1 MVGDD
6 MDNNSPLTLQYQL
19 KKELYEKIAS
29 KEWLPGQM
37 IPSEKELCDAHGVSR
52 ITVREALKELV
63 QSGYLVRKQGKGT
76 FVAAPTVEYTLNS
89 TFSLSKALEER
100 GMDSKFTILSYIIE
114 KPSTSLRRTFR
125 IEADEKVVC
134 VTRLRTINGE
144 AYAYEEAIV
153 PERYLLG
160 ATQEVV
166 DRRGLYPTIKSCS
179 GLFPETAE
187 ESVEATICPDE
198 VASAMGLKGNPA
210 VFRIKRYTMVKDEC
224 VEFCKSYVYGQR
236 YNCRHVIR
244 QR

>member
-37 IPSEKELCDAHGVSR
+37 IPSEKELCEAHGVSR
-52 ITVREALKELV
+52 ITVREALKDLV

-76 FVAAPTVEYTLNS
+76 FVATPTIEYTLSS

-100 GMDSKFTILSYIIE
+100 GLDSKFTILDYKIE
-114 KPSTSLRRTFR
+114 KPSSSLRRTFR
-125 IEADEKVVC
+125 IDADEKVVAI
-134 VTRLRTINGE
+134 TRLRTINDE
-144 AYAYEEAIV
+144 AYAFETSVV

-160 ATQEVV
+160 ATREVV
-166 DRRGLYPTIKSCS
+166 DRRGLYPTIKKCC
-179 GLFPETAE
+179 GLFPEYAD
-187 ESVEATICPDE
+187 ESIDVAICPDA
-198 VASAMGLKGNPA
+198 VARAMGLEGNPA
-210 VFRIKRYTMVKDEC
+210 VFLVEQYAMVKNEC
-224 VEFCKSYVYGQR
+224 IIFCKSYIYGQR
-236 YNCRHVIR
+236 YNCHHVIR

>member
-1 MVGDD
+1 MVGDH

-19 KKELYEKIAS
+19 KKELYEKIAK

-63 QSGYLVRKQGKGT
+63 QSGYLIRKQGKGT
-76 FVAAPTVEYTLNS
+76 FVATPTVEYILQS

-100 GMDSKFTILSYIIE
+100 GMESKFTILRFAKE
-114 KPSTSLRRTFR
+114 KPSADLRRTFR
-125 IEADEKVVC
+125 IEADELVVC
-134 VTRLRTINGE
+134 LTRVRTINGE

-160 ATQEVV
+160 ATSESI
-166 DRRGLYPTIKSCS
+166 DRRGLYPTMRACC
-179 GLFPETAE
+179 GLFPEQAE
-187 ESVEATICPDE
+187 ESVEAAICPDD
-198 VASAMGLKGNPA
+198 VAKAMGLNGNPA

-224 VEFCKSYVYGQR
+224 VEYCKSYVFGQR
-236 YNCRHVIR
+236 YNCRHTIR